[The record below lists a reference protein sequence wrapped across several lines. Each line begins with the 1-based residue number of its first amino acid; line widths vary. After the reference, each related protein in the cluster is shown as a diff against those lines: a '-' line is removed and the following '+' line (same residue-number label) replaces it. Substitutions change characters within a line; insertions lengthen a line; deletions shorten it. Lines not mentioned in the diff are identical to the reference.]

1 MPSQADDDPIKRSS
15 TESYDRIGASLR
27 WSQILGA
34 ASSIFFGFLLNIA
47 VNPPSYFHFS
57 DNMILL
63 AALYA
68 ATVATVMFI
77 MPVIHHLI
85 HYRQFD
91 VEKFLLKI
99 KKYTLIGIFCITVAM
114 YLALGLSGNSKL
126 PLGIAYGLASLPF
139 IFIFLR
145 FYRYAPPNLTKSS
158 STEPYDRVGAGMRW
172 CQILASTSSIFFGFL
187 LTITV
192 TPPSYFH
199 FSDNMILL
207 VALYAVTVATVMFVI
222 PVIHHSTHYRQFD
235 VERFLMITKECVIIG
250 IICVMVAMYLG
261 LVEALNSKLPIQITY
276 GLASLPFIFIF
287 FRFFK
292 NIRHADSSSSRETA
306 LT

>member
-1 MPSQADDDPIKRSS
+1 MPSQVDDDPIKRSS
-15 TESYDRIGASLR
+15 TEPYDRVGASLR

-57 DNMILL
+57 DSMILL

-68 ATVATVMFI
+68 VTVATLMFV

-91 VEKFLLKI
+91 VEEFLLKI
-99 KKYTLIGIFCITVAM
+99 KKYTLIGIFCIMVAM

-126 PLGIAYGLASLPF
+126 PLEIAYGLASLPF

-145 FYRYAPPNLTKSS
+145 FYRYAPTNLTKSS

-172 CQILASTSSIFFGFL
+172 CQILAGSFFNFFWISL
-187 LTITV
+187 NYHSE
-192 TPPSYFH
+192 PS
-199 FSDNMILL
+199 ILL
-207 VALYAVTVATVMFVI
+207 
-222 PVIHHSTHYRQFD
+222 S
-235 VERFLMITKECVIIG
+235 
-250 IICVMVAMYLG
+250 
-261 LVEALNSKLPIQITY
+261 
-276 GLASLPFIFIF
+276 F
-287 FRFFK
+287 F
-292 NIRHADSSSSRETA
+292 
-306 LT
+306 